1 MKLKLLEEIIKAFM
15 DMMSLTN
22 LEEKL
27 TSSSTVIVIVPKFS
41 IKYDIVISHTHT
53 HKYIDNAQTH
63 KYTVR
68 MTVTFPSYCSPFQVW
83 GW

>member
-1 MKLKLLEEIIKAFM
+1 MKLKLLEDIIKAFM

-41 IKYDIVISHTHT
+41 IKYDIVITHT

-63 KYTVR
+63 KYTSCIHVHIH
-68 MTVTFPSYCSPFQVW
+68 TH
-83 GW
+83 